1 MNAENK
7 MHGNNIRRKKC
18 LLLLPRPVFPLVCG
32 YALKNYNLIRILAS
46 RYELHLVI
54 LSDRRLEAEERR
66 YYEDLGVSVQVHR
79 IPKWRSYLQALRG
92 LFSTRPLQVCYYYD
106 RGLQKKLCPLLQECD
121 VLIAA
126 LVRTCEYLKPAE
138 TMPGKTIV
146 FDMVDSIALNYMR
159 SREKT
164 ESLFWKVLYGVEGG
178 RLLRYER
185 CCVENSSV
193 TYLFNPQE
201 QKYWKG
207 FGRVERLPHGVN
219 EMLFHYEK
227 QDPKWKDAVVF
238 IGKMDYQ
245 PNVDAAVWYM
255 QKVHPMIAKEIPL
268 VIVGA
273 YPSEKVLSCA
283 RELPNVTVTGF
294 VEDPYLYV
302 NSAMA
307 VVAPMQTGGG
317 IQNKVL
323 EGMALGKINILSSLA
338 AKPIAGAKDGEHF
351 LVADTPEE
359 YVRLIREIAAKPEK
373 YAAIGERA
381 RVLIEERYSWKRY
394 GEMYLAGIE
403 GNEK

>member
-1 MNAENK
+1 M
-7 MHGNNIRRKKC
+7 KKC

-46 RYELHLVI
+46 HYELQLVI
-54 LSDRRLEAEERR
+54 LSDHGLKAEEQE
-66 YYEDLGVSVQVHR
+66 YYKSLGVSVLVHR
-79 IPKWRSYLQALRG
+79 IPKWRSYLQALMG
-92 LFSTRPLQVCYYYD
+92 LFSSQPLQVCYYYD
-106 RGLQKKLCPLLQECD
+106 HSLQRRLLPLLNTND

-126 LVRTCEYLKPAE
+126 LVRTREYLKPAE

-159 SREKT
+159 SGTKT
-164 ESLFWKVLYGVEGG
+164 ASVFWKLVYGIEGK

-185 CCVENSSV
+185 RSVENSFV

-201 QKYWKG
+201 QNYWKG
-207 FGRVERLPHGVN
+207 FGHVVRLPHGVN
-219 EMLFHYEK
+219 EELFHYEK
-227 QDPKWKDAVVF
+227 RDPKWEHAVVF

-255 QKVHPMIAKEIPL
+255 QKVHSVIGKEIPL

-283 RELPNVTVTGF
+283 RSLPNVTVTGF

-302 NSAMA
+302 HSAMA

-323 EGMALGKINILSSLA
+323 EGMALGKVNLISTLA
-338 AKPIAGAKDGEHF
+338 AKPIAGARDGEHF
-351 LVADTPEE
+351 LIADTSEE
-359 YVRLIREIAAKPEK
+359 YVGLLRKIAAKPEN
-373 YAAIGERA
+373 YAEIGKHA
-381 RVLIEERYSWKRY
+381 RTLIKEEYSWKCY
-394 GEMYLAGIE
+394 GERYLEEIRE
-403 GNEK
+403 SEKN